1 MARSCSSATRRMTGC
16 KSSLSRWGASPL
28 DYGRVEE
35 APCALYLVEEADND
49 EDEESELVNPQQG
62 RRIVALSLQGNTL
75 QVYTNPVEGQFF
87 GDFLCCFDG
96 KLLAP
101 VRRARRF
108 GASNEIVALCGV

>member
-1 MARSCSSATRRMTGC
+1 
-16 KSSLSRWGASPL
+16 
-28 DYGRVEE
+28 VEE

-75 QVYTNPVEGQFF
+75 QVYTNPVEGHTFSN
-87 GDFLCCFDG
+87 DLRYFDG

-101 VRRARRF
+101 VKQTESNGLMVHVGVMAF
-108 GASNEIVALCGV
+108 SGAWSLFVYCGRNFMAGRVFVKNRG